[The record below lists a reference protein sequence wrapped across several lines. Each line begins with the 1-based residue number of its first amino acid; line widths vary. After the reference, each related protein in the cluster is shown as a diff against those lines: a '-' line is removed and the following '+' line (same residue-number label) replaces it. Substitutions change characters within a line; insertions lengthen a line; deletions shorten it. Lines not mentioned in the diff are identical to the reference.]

1 MIVTLKYVL
10 LVMRADNHG
19 EGGIM
24 ALVALVERALKGRRK
39 VFLVLVGILGASL
52 FYGDG
57 MITPAISVLSAVAGL
72 QVASPGLASE
82 VVPISLAVLVALFLL
97 QQFGTGAV
105 GALFG
110 PIMAVWFVII
120 GAVEVL
126 QHPGILRA
134 LSPTYGVSFLAGDPR
149 AGFLSLGA
157 VVLAITGAEALYA
170 DMGHFGRKAITRAW
184 LGLVFPA
191 LVLNYMG
198 QGALIMAK
206 PATVDNPFFR
216 LLPAWSQISMVV
228 LATVATIIASQAVIS
243 GAFSLTQQAVQL
255 GFLPRVAIRHTSSR
269 VMGQIYVPAVNWFL
283 LVAVIAL
290 VLGFRSLSALA
301 SAYGIAVTGTFATNT
316 LLAFVLFHVVWRK
329 PLWMTIAGAAVFLT
343 IELTFFAANL
353 TKIVSGGW
361 LPLVVGAAAFTVL
374 TTWRRGRSILAR
386 ATREDRV
393 QLRRYI
399 NRLIDDPPVRVPGTA
414 VFLANSLDTVP
425 PALLNNV
432 KHNRVLHDQV
442 VLLKFDGGH
451 PARALAEAAVH
462 TALPRSDPAG
472 AVLRHAGRPS
482 LRGRHL
488 RRGLSGATCHPAG
501 LDQRRQG
508 RVQHTRGEGLHLR
521 LEQRRQVE
529 GVAGQL
535 DGLHACVL
543 GVGTDHQPG
552 GDQRLAVPVVQP
564 IAAVVEAREGSV
576 AGEGCKARAG
586 DRTDLASLPDQATGE
601 RCHQGLGRVRVD
613 FAMSRVVETGHVP
626 CELDQHVLAAAAGS
640 EDRRPSPP
648 RGLDPAVDGVIIAV
662 GAARSHPERVD
673 RVHREGL
680 VGVVPGGFHVRRHER
695 QRVVDGAVRL
705 VLGVM
710 VADHRQADHVHGNH
724 PR

>member
-1 MIVTLKYVL
+1 MTVQQLERVRTPVDQPVGPEPAGQGHAHHATGKAAALLSLGALGVVYGDIGTSPLYTVQTIFAGDHPMRPTATNVYGTTSLIVWSLVMIVTLKYVL

-39 VFLVLVGILGASL
+39 AFLVLVGILGASL

-120 GAVEVL
+120 GAVGAVEVL

-149 AGFLSLGA
+149 AGFLSLGS

-198 QGALIMAK
+198 QGALIMDK

-216 LLPAWSQISMVV
+216 LMPAWSQISMVV

-290 VLGFRSLSALA
+290 VLGFRSSSALA

-432 KHNRVLHDQV
+432 KHNRVLHEQV
-442 VLLKFDGGH
+442 VLLKFETLGVPHVDDAH
-451 PARALAEAAVH
+451 RI
-462 TALPRSDPAG
+462 TID
-472 AVLRHAGRPS
+472 
-482 LRGRHL
+482 
-488 RRGLSGATCHPAG
+488 
-501 LDQRRQG
+501 
-508 RVQHTRGEGLHLR
+508 HLR
-521 LEQRRQVE
+521 LGFVGVTARYGFQETPNAVTALRQAAKE
-529 GVAGQL
+529 GLAIDLEDTSYYVSHTSVLRTGDTQL
-535 DGLHACVL
+535 AHWRKQLFTLLYRGATPPAQYYDMPADRVFE
-543 GVGTDHQPG
+543 VGTY
-552 GDQRLAVPVVQP
+552 
-564 IAAVVEAREGSV
+564 VEV
-576 AGEGCKARAG
+576 
-586 DRTDLASLPDQATGE
+586 
-601 RCHQGLGRVRVD
+601 
-613 FAMSRVVETGHVP
+613 
-626 CELDQHVLAAAAGS
+626 
-640 EDRRPSPP
+640 
-648 RGLDPAVDGVIIAV
+648 
-662 GAARSHPERVD
+662 
-673 RVHREGL
+673 
-680 VGVVPGGFHVRRHER
+680 
-695 QRVVDGAVRL
+695 
-705 VLGVM
+705 
-710 VADHRQADHVHGNH
+710 
-724 PR
+724 